1 MSQLDLDERELAAG
15 AAVAMDMAR
24 QDHRENK
31 LEQKASLSTSSI
43 GLTIAF
49 VVISSVGTLVF
60 MMFYKG

>member
-24 QDHRENK
+24 QDRRENRHD
-31 LEQKASLSTSSI
+31 QKTALSGSSI

-49 VVISSVGTLVF
+49 VVISSVGTLVL
-60 MMFYKG
+60 MMVYNG

>member
-24 QDHRENK
+24 QDRRENRH
-31 LEQKASLSTSSI
+31 EQQTALSASAI

-49 VVISSVGTLVF
+49 VVISSVGMLVL
-60 MMFYKG
+60 MMVYNG